1 MATTDFDNGFWA
13 DPWIQEKSPLAK
25 LLFIYF
31 WTNPHRNITAL
42 YIISKKTIVS
52 ETSLTEE
59 EVDKCLSELKP
70 KILYDSD
77 RSICWV
83 PNYVKRQFLRTGII
97 SDKIRVAIKKSLL
110 LFIDH
115 PFFLEFKS
123 KYSAIF
129 SKDEIGYP
137 EGIDRVSIGYPEGI
151 DRVSIGYPEGQKE
164 GEKSDRVSI
173 GYPYPMD
180 TLQVKGKGYK
190 VKGKEERGME
200 EGDLI
205 EVPATRIQLKEGFNR
220 FWDAFPKKTKKIE
233 ASEEWFK
240 LKPSIQLMD
249 QIISKVISF
258 KESKEWKKDDGV
270 FVPNPKSFIKNKRWL
285 DEIKV
290 EPQEKPKSKPEPV
303 RVKLKDGSI
312 LEKGKDF

>member
-1 MATTDFDNGFWA
+1 MATTDFDNGLWD
-13 DPWIQEKSPLAK
+13 DPWIQQRSPLAK
-25 LLFIYF
+25 LLFIYL
-31 WTNPHRNITAL
+31 WTNSHRNITAL
-42 YIISKKTIVS
+42 YTISKKTIID
-52 ETSLTEE
+52 ETALTEE
-59 EVDKCLSELKP
+59 EVEKYLSELSP
-70 KILYDSD
+70 KVMYDSD

-123 KYSAIF
+123 RYSVIF
-129 SKDEIGYP
+129 SKDEIGYA
-137 EGIDRVSIGYPEGI
+137 EGIDRVSIGYPN
-151 DRVSIGYPEGQKE
+151 GQKE
-164 GEKSDRVSI
+164 GEKSDRVLI
-173 GYPYPMD
+173 GYQYPMD

-190 VKGKEERGME
+190 VKGKGERGVE

-205 EVPATRIQLKEGFNR
+205 EVPATRLQLKEGFNR

-258 KESKEWKKDDGV
+258 KESKEWKKDDGAY
-270 FVPNPKSFIKNKRWL
+270 VPNPKSFIKNKRWL
-285 DEIKV
+285 DEIEV
-290 EPQEKPKSKPEPV
+290 KSEERTKTKPEPV
-303 RVKLKDGSI
+303 RVKLKDGTI